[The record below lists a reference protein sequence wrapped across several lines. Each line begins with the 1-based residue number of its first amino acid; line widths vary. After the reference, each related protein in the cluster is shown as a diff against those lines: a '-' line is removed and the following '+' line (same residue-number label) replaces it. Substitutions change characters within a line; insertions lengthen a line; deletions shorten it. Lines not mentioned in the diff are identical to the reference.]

1 MSLKRKCWAD
11 AVFSLKSHF
20 FKNLKYHTFWGPSIN
35 SAELI
40 KTTFS
45 QKQLIE
51 VLWDFIQSFGFLRRQ
66 KGYSQEKILFL
77 EKAWNILKSRV
88 FRAGKNL
95 FFRTGK
101 KFVPLMRYF
110 LVYMMRHSCLYDSAK
125 TTCIGKISFSSYTR
139 KCSQPN
145 RLQNFLS
152 YFLNYLSY
160 KVPFWM

>member
-1 MSLKRKCWAD
+1 MFLKQKCWTD

-51 VLWDFIQSFGFLRRQ
+51 VLWDFIQSFGFLRR
-66 KGYSQEKILFL
+66 KKWYSQEKILFL
-77 EKAWNILKSRV
+77 EKAWNILKSRA
-88 FRAGKNL
+88 FRA
-95 FFRTGK
+95 GK

-125 TTCIGKISFSSYTR
+125 TACIGKISFSSYTR